1 MILNASQ
8 IRAWDAF
15 SIEHEPIKS
24 IDLMERAA
32 SACFKWLE
40 KRDLTSRCF
49 QIFWLPQ
56 QLQVKK
62 PQ

>member
-15 SIEHEPIKS
+15 TIEHEPIKS

-32 SACFKWLE
+32 LACFHWLE
-40 KRDLTSRCF
+40 MRDLTSRSF
-49 QIFWLPQ
+49 QILWER
-56 QLQVKK
+56 
-62 PQ
+62 